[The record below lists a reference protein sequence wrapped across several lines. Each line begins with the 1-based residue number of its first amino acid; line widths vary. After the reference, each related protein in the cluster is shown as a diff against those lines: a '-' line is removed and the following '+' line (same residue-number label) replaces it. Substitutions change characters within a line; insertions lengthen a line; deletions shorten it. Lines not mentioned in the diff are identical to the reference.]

1 MRYTRS
7 EEAVVRIGGDE
18 FVVILHGA
26 DVAETKLVADRFR
39 GEALEHAPVPFSLGW
54 AARETGESIQRMLDR
69 ADRGMMAVRV
79 TKRQSDPRQRLR
91 ASGD

>member
-1 MRYTRS
+1 
-7 EEAVVRIGGDE
+7 
-18 FVVILHGA
+18 
-26 DVAETKLVADRFR
+26 
-39 GEALEHAPVPFSLGW
+39 VPFSLGW